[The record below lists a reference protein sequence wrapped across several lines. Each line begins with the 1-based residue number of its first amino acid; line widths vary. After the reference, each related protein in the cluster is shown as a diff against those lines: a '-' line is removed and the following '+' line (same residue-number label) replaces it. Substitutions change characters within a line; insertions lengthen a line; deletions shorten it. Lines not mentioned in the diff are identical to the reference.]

1 MEKWRRFKDRENLY
15 FFFLFFN
22 RRRTIIILFR
32 ISRVKICVQ
41 LLSTILFLVTTSLSL
56 SLFLYLLF
64 DPTSVKYAK
73 FVKRVI
79 NAVLLYTLTL
89 QHLW

>member
-1 MEKWRRFKDRENLY
+1 MEKIY
-15 FFFLFFN
+15 IFFFLFN
-22 RRRTIIILFR
+22 CSRTIIILFR
-32 ISRVKICVQ
+32 ISRVKIYLQ
-41 LLSTILFLVTTSLSL
+41 LLSTILLLVTTSLSL
-56 SLFLYLLF
+56 SLFLLF

-89 QHLW
+89 QHL

>member
-1 MEKWRRFKDRENLY
+1 MEKIY
-15 FFFLFFN
+15 IFFFLFN
-22 RRRTIIILFR
+22 CNRTIIILFR
-32 ISRVKICVQ
+32 ISRVKIYLQ
-41 LLSTILFLVTTSLSL
+41 LLSTILLLVTTSLSL
-56 SLFLYLLF
+56 SLFLLF

-89 QHLW
+89 QHL